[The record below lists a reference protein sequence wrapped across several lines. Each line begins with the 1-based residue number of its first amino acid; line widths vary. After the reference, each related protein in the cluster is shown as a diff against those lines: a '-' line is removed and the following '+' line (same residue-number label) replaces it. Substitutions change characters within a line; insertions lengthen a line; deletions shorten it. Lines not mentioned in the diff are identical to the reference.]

1 MAIVAKGR
9 QTKRKALVSPVG
21 KRSIPQHP
29 ARSGADEFTLE
40 IGGKSITCTRL
51 SKVLYPK
58 ARFTTAEVIDYY
70 VRVAQFLLPHLKD
83 RPITLKRF
91 PDGVSGDS
99 YWEKDAPSFAPEWV
113 KTLPVPRHAGGPDIH
128 YIVINDSATLA
139 WTANIAALEL
149 HPFLHRAPQIQRPT
163 SIVFDLDPGA
173 GADIFTCAEVAFLIR
188 DLFARLGLEMF
199 PKVSGSKG
207 LQLYLPLNTAVSY
220 DITQPFAR
228 VVAQLIEEQRPD
240 LAISEMSKA
249 QRGGKVF
256 IDWSQNAD
264 FKTTVGVYSLRAKSE
279 RPFVSMPVGWD
290 ELQKALRQKD
300 RGALYFEPK
309 EALVRLEK
317 RGDLF
322 AAVLTLKQTLPKDLL
337 DNLERGK
344 QKSQATRE
352 LRDYDRKRDF
362 TITSEPA
369 PPVPRRS
376 TQGGKRRFV
385 VQKHAASHLH
395 YDFRLEMHGSLK
407 SWAVPKGVPFELGV
421 RRLASATED
430 HPLEYLD
437 FEGIIPKGQ
446 YGGGTVMVWDIGTYE
461 VVEGDYWKGYLHIS
475 LAGKKLKGEWTLR
488 RNQEQGANAWI
499 LEKATVA
506 SKSVSPARDDQ
517 SILTGRSMAEIAK
530 DKDAEWQSNRL

>member
-113 KTLPVPRHAGGPDIH
+113 KTFPVPRHAGGPDIH

-173 GADIFTCAEVAFLIR
+173 GADIFTCAEVALLIR

-220 DITQPFAR
+220 DITQPSAT
-228 VVAQLIEEQRPD
+228 P
-240 LAISEMSKA
+240 
-249 QRGGKVF
+249 QRGSFNNGLRPRVAEF
-256 IDWSQNAD
+256 SSGIGSA
-264 FKTTVGVYSLRAKSE
+264 TGSRRGRTSLRWSSAYRTGLFSLFPQSTSREGLTNNSSPGTAPSRIWKPPTTLLVKSGAAWV
-279 RPFVSMPVGWD
+279 RPFCWEIKFGHGWTARPPLKPSASFLRNGRRPMP
-290 ELQKALRQKD
+290 
-300 RGALYFEPK
+300 
-309 EALVRLEK
+309 
-317 RGDLF
+317 
-322 AAVLTLKQTLPKDLL
+322 
-337 DNLERGK
+337 
-344 QKSQATRE
+344 S
-352 LRDYDRKRDF
+352 
-362 TITSEPA
+362 
-369 PPVPRRS
+369 
-376 TQGGKRRFV
+376 
-385 VQKHAASHLH
+385 
-395 YDFRLEMHGSLK
+395 
-407 SWAVPKGVPFELGV
+407 
-421 RRLASATED
+421 
-430 HPLEYLD
+430 
-437 FEGIIPKGQ
+437 
-446 YGGGTVMVWDIGTYE
+446 
-461 VVEGDYWKGYLHIS
+461 
-475 LAGKKLKGEWTLR
+475 
-488 RNQEQGANAWI
+488 
-499 LEKATVA
+499 
-506 SKSVSPARDDQ
+506 
-517 SILTGRSMAEIAK
+517 
-530 DKDAEWQSNRL
+530 